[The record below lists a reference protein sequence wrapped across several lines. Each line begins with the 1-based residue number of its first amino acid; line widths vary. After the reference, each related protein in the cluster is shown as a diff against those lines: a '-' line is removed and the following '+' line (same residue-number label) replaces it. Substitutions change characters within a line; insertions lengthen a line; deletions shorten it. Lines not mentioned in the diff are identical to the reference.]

1 MEEQTATTPKLIDFS
16 HYFHSILETVMHN
29 RLFYER
35 NYICNFIGGIHLDM
49 TEQIIQH
56 VKLTLLRDSDTTS
69 NISARA
75 EWYPARSDMI

>member
-1 MEEQTATTPKLIDFS
+1 
-16 HYFHSILETVMHN
+16 
-29 RLFYER
+29 
-35 NYICNFIGGIHLDM
+35 M